1 MAERRKEKERENLR
15 LRESSMRA
23 EEALTAK
30 ERIYRERIHGL
41 EQQIETLRDQLSK
54 EMKRR
59 QLLIS
64 GMMTTPVKRM
74 AFLKACVAH
83 VFSIT
88 VLYTIC
94 FFDSWPQT
102 KCRVTSDSCF

>member
-64 GMMTTPVKRM
+64 GMMTTPVKRD
-74 AFLKACVAH
+74 
-83 VFSIT
+83 
-88 VLYTIC
+88 VL
-94 FFDSWPQT
+94 P
-102 KCRVTSDSCF
+102 